1 MRKNT
6 SRKPD
11 NANAAGG
18 GEDPREVAP
27 GTLEERVAELEKQV
41 AELEAAATVRSDQI
55 ATLTTERDTWQLKAT
70 SVYDQYLRAKA
81 DMDGYRKRSERDFED
96 RLDRSKADYLR
107 SVLDVLD
114 NFERFLEAAEKSGQ
128 EGRERGFDAFF
139 KGVSMVHRQLM
150 DTLAREGVEPIE
162 DSVGKQM
169 DPAFHEAVVA
179 QDGGEHGVVLA
190 ELQKGYVY
198 KGLVLRATK
207 VKVAR

>member
-11 NANAAGG
+11 SADPAVG
-18 GEDPREVAP
+18 GEDPREAAP

-41 AELEAAATVRSDQI
+41 VELEAEAAVQSDQI
-55 ATLTTERDTWQLKAT
+55 ATLTNERDTWQLKAT

-96 RLDRSKADYLR
+96 RLDRAKANYLR

-114 NFERFLEAAEKSGQ
+114 NFERFLEATGKSGQ
-128 EGRERGFDAFF
+128 EGRERDFDAFF

-162 DSVGKQM
+162 NPVGKQM

-207 VKVAR
+207 VRVAK